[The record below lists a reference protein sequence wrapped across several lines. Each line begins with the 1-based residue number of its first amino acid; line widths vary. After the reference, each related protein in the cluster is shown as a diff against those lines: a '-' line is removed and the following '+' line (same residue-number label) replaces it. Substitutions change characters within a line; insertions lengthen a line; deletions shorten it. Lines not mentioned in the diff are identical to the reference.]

1 VFDAEDLKFRTH
13 ELADFVEEATERYG
27 FDPNNLFAVGFSNG
41 ANVAAS
47 LLLARPGLLS
57 GAVLFRPMV
66 PFEPEELADLSEV
79 PVCIGAGE
87 MDQIVPRENTERL
100 AELLERAGAEVSLNW
115 QPGGHG
121 LEMAEVRE
129 AREWLSRKMPAA
141 APSES
146 SER

>member
-66 PFEPEELADLSEV
+66 PFEPEELADLSRV
-79 PVCIGAGE
+79 PVYIGAGE
-87 MDQIVPRENTERL
+87 MDQIMPRENTERL

-129 AREWLSRKMPAA
+129 AGEWLSRKMPAA
-141 APSES
+141 APSEPG
-146 SER
+146 ER